1 MQSAGASKP
10 CTWLDRK
17 VQPVAEDNK
26 TEKATEHRRRKARE
40 EGQVARSRELG
51 ANAAML
57 AGILVLV
64 AQGPND
70 LLRWRQFFHLVLD
83 HAVRDEISIATPL
96 FPWAAQLVF
105 QWSWKPLAAAWGVA
119 TLVSLSQGGIVF
131 APKLLAP
138 DINKINPVKKLG
150 QIFSVTTLVQVFKAL
165 IPSIAII
172 YIAVGIFQRE
182 WPSLG
187 LGLWASPRQ
196 ISFHLFKIVFEV
208 FWKSSFVLLAWA
220 VVDYIAMRQKFEG
233 DLRMSKEEIRE
244 EMKQNDGNPQTKGRI
259 RRLQRQARRK
269 RMLQATKSATV
280 VVTNPT
286 HFAVAL
292 EYRDDMAAPT
302 VVAKGQNL
310 FAQQIKEIAR
320 WDGIPIVENPP
331 LAQSLYRTVEVG
343 QAIPEK
349 LYAAVAEILAY
360 VFRIN
365 AQRMARGNS

>member
-1 MQSAGASKP
+1 
-10 CTWLDRK
+10 
-17 VQPVAEDNK
+17 VAEDNK
-26 TEKATEHRRRKARE
+26 TEKATEHRRQKARE
-40 EGQVARSRELG
+40 EGQVARSRELS
-51 ANAAML
+51 ATAAML
-57 AGILVLV
+57 AGVLVLV

-70 LLRWRQFFHLVLD
+70 LLRWRQFFHAALD
-83 HAVRDEISIATPL
+83 HAILNEFSLATPL
-96 FPWAAQLVF
+96 FPWTAQLVF
-105 QWSWKPLAAAWGVA
+105 QWSWRPLAAAWSGA
-119 TLVSLSQGGIVF
+119 ILVSLAQGGVVF

-138 DINKINPVKKLG
+138 DINKINPLKKLS
-150 QIFSVTTLVQVFKAL
+150 QIFSITTLVQVLKAL
-165 IPSIAII
+165 VPSAAII
-172 YIAVGIFQRE
+172 YIAVSILQRE
-182 WPSLG
+182 WPTLG

-196 ISFHLFKIVFEV
+196 ISFHLFNIVFEV

-220 VVDYIAMRQKFEG
+220 VVDFIAMRQKFEG

-244 EMKQNDGNPQTKGRI
+244 ETKQNDGNPQTKGRI

-269 RMLQATKSATV
+269 RMLQAARSATV

-310 FAQQIKEIAR
+310 LAQQIKEIAR
-320 WDGIPIVENPP
+320 WDGIPIIENPP

-360 VFRIN
+360 VFRMN
-365 AQRMARGNS
+365 AQQTARGNS